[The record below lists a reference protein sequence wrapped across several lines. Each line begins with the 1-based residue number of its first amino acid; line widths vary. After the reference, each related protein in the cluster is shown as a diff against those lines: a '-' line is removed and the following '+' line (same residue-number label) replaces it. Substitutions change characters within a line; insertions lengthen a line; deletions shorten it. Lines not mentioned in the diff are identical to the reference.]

1 MVYRVILHKKAQRY
15 YKKQRKN
22 IRIRLTAAI
31 EDLRT
36 RENPRI
42 GIHVGKLKG
51 KLEGKYRYRV
61 GNLRIIYEVHDEER
75 TIRIAAI
82 DDRGDVY

>member
-1 MVYRVILHKKAQRY
+1 MAYRVILHRKAQRY
-15 YKKQRKN
+15 YKRQRKD
-22 IRIRLTAAI
+22 IRIRLNAAI

-61 GNLRIIYEVHDEER
+61 GNPRIIYEVHDEER
-75 TIRIAAI
+75 IIRIATI
-82 DDRGDVY
+82 DDRGDAY